1 MKNLFCIT
9 HTDQFIFHIATLTTI
24 VTSLEK
30 NTSYIWIVVE
40 GTPSRQK
47 SGVVKTS
54 NLKALFC
61 WRIHDDYLQSL
72 AELQNAK
79 HNM

>member
-47 SGVVKTS
+47 SGVVKNIKLESIILLENT
-54 NLKALFC
+54 
-61 WRIHDDYLQSL
+61 W
-72 AELQNAK
+72 
-79 HNM
+79 